1 MEVNRKKIPEKFYCE
16 RCDARPVNALR
27 AKQIQEKYLKSA
39 NKSPSSATAKRR
51 NSSSSVGMSPPKSEA
66 ADSPLKQQPIDNT
79 SDETTT
85 TTIVTTEN
93 NTTNSKEAPT
103 TNSNKIKRRYKTKTI
118 REEFESQSNNS
129 SLQKDEQ
136 TGVGNEEE
144 RKTSLLYSDEFL
156 RIKNRLENDAATFH
170 PINQDLPFK
179 LVKFNSNKTTTT
191 ATTNDR
197 DDTND
202 NENEAEN
209 AKSAE

>member
-66 ADSPLKQQPIDNT
+66 ADSPIKQQPIDNT
-79 SDETTT
+79 TDET

-93 NTTNSKEAPT
+93 NTNNSKEVPT

-129 SLQKDEQ
+129 SLLKDEQ
-136 TGVGNEEE
+136 TGVGNEED

-156 RIKNRLENDAATFH
+156 RIKNRLESDAATFH
-170 PINQDLPFK
+170 PLNQDLPFK
-179 LVKFNSNKTTTT
+179 LVKFNSNKTATT